1 MIDLTVGFTLV
12 REFPAT
18 PAEMWRYWTDPA
30 EATHWM
36 HPRGVTTPQETIRFD
51 VRPGGRYEYVM
62 VNAETGERYPTGG
75 VFREVVPH
83 ERMVFTWGKP
93 DDDPDDCPLV
103 TVTFQPTAAGTQ
115 MTFDLRGVPAKPSD
129 DIYEGWE
136 EALDRLGEHV
146 SSGKDHR

>member
-62 VNAETGERYPTGG
+62 VNAETGSGTRQG
-75 VFREVVPH
+75 VFRWSLRANGVH
-83 ERMVFTWGKP
+83 LG
-93 DDDPDDCPLV
+93 
-103 TVTFQPTAAGTQ
+103 QAG
-115 MTFDLRGVPAKPSD
+115 RRP
-129 DIYEGWE
+129 
-136 EALDRLGEHV
+136 R
-146 SSGKDHR
+146 